1 MKAEGLPNG
10 NMFLEKGKVL
20 WNKKIGSSYFK
31 MGLKWSGSFYD
42 ARPGQFVMLRT
53 GDRIAPLLRRP
64 FSIYRLTEGKKGLEI
79 LYRVVGECTGILSE
93 IREGESVDILGP
105 LGNGFSLPKKNG
117 SVFIVAGG
125 IGVAPLVFLSSYLV
139 GEKGFAASSIKVF
152 LGARSKDDLLC
163 RDDFL
168 GLGLEVAVTTD
179 DGSDGETCLIT
190 SPVEIALKNKRP
202 DVIYACGPSG
212 MMKCLAD
219 MAEDYSVACQISM
232 ETVMACGFGACLGCA
247 VESKDEGKYLHV
259 CKDGPVFNSRDI
271 RF

>member
-1 MKAEGLPNG
+1 MKDEGRPNG
-10 NMFLEKGKVL
+10 HMFLEKGQVL
-20 WNKKIGSSYFK
+20 WNKILSSSYFK

-42 ARPGQFVMLRT
+42 AKPGQFVMLRIE
-53 GDRIAPLLRRP
+53 DRIAPLLRRP
-64 FSIYRLTEGKKGLEI
+64 FSIYRIIEGKKGLEI
-79 LYRVVGECTGILSE
+79 LYRVVGESTNILSG

-117 SVFIVAGG
+117 KVFIVAGG

-139 GEKGFAASSIKVF
+139 GEKGLAASSIKVF
-152 LGARSKDDLLC
+152 LGARSKEDLLC

-168 GLGLEVAVTTD
+168 SLGLEVAITTD
-179 DGSDGETCLIT
+179 DGSVGETCMIT
-190 SPVEIALKNKRP
+190 SPVEVALKKARP

-219 MAEDYSVACQISM
+219 MAEDYGVACQISM

-247 VESKDEGKYLHV
+247 VESKDESKYLHV
-259 CKDGPVFNSRDI
+259 CKDGPVFDSRDVK
-271 RF
+271 F